1 MNIQELN
8 CFDTQITVL
17 PILSQSLKML
27 DNSTRTTWNK
37 LNRIFKKFDN
47 DDNDDNN
54 NLTIRYIFSSKNPP
68 QKRTP
73 QKRTPQLSCCICYG
87 DLIKRYAC
95 VPCGHCQFCRDCIK
109 KVRVCP
115 LSRKHIQSKIEI
127 HL

>member
-73 QKRTPQLSCCICYG
+73 QLSCCICYG

-115 LSRKHIQSKIEI
+115 LCRKHIQSKIEI